1 MGIYEYTDWMDI
13 GLPNLLFINCN
24 YAILC
29 CYGDLHCDS
38 LSNLSLNQWK
48 CNWHTECN
56 VLQHVYNMNKHSTV
70 LKNPF
75 LPLNCK

>member
-1 MGIYEYTDWMDI
+1 MDIYEYTDLMDI

-29 CYGDLHCDS
+29 CYGDLYCNS

-56 VLQHVYNMNKHSTV
+56 VLQLVYNMNKHSRV
-70 LKNPF
+70 LKNTF